1 VRAVSFALR
10 SFGRELRSG
19 EVLVLLAAVALAV
32 AALTAVGFL
41 TDRIGKAVARQA
53 NEVLAADLRF
63 RSQEPIPDSWREKAA
78 EFDLQTAETYTFPSV
93 VFGEELSALAT
104 IKAVNDTYP
113 LRGDVRV
120 SDALFG
126 EQRVVDGIPARGEVW
141 ADGALLARVDAD
153 VGDRLTVGE
162 SELLVSAV
170 LTYRPDQSIGFAS
183 LAPSLLVNIADI
195 PATGL
200 IGEGSRVGYALLVAG
215 NETAVNDF
223 NEAIQDDLSDAVR
236 ASSREE
242 SSDRANNAAD
252 RAQRF
257 LSLTAVISL
266 LLSAVAVA
274 MSARRFAH
282 RRMDT
287 VALMKSLGAT
297 QSFVIAVAILQL
309 LMLGVLGVVV
319 GSAVGFAAETVLS
332 HILADL
338 IANDLPAVGPMPVIL
353 AAGSALV
360 LLVGF
365 ALPSLIQLRN
375 TPPLRVLRHDE
386 MPPAPSRV
394 FVAGMAL
401 AAVAAL
407 LYRAI
412 GDALMLAILLGGIV
426 VIAAALYFVGRVLVA
441 TMGRFRSGVGVAW
454 RYGLANVARRG
465 RDSAVQVVAFGL
477 GLTVLLLLTIVR
489 TDLLEGWRQT
499 MDEDAPNH
507 FMINIQP
514 QELDSVADIFASG
527 GIQVPQ
533 FVPLVRARMSTINGE
548 SVKDREYPT
557 RDGSWMA
564 NREANLSFAAELSDS
579 NEIVAGEWW
588 AEDYSG
594 PPLVSIEEEAATD
607 TGLAIGDELTFAIA
621 GRELDVTIAS
631 IRKINWDSFQ
641 PNFFMVFSPG
651 ALDGMPTTYISSLRI
666 EKEQQPV
673 LVNLVRSHP
682 SISVIDIDSILQ
694 QIRSIIEKASLAVQA
709 VFVFTLA
716 AGIAVLFAAVQSTI
730 DERRFESAMLRAL
743 GARKRTVFSGV
754 MAEFAA
760 LGAAA
765 GLLASA
771 GASVLAAIVAVRLFD
786 LPYEFNPWL
795 WAVGVAA
802 GVLIVCAS
810 GFVAARGAV
819 NAPPVDV
826 LRAWL
831 DDAHAACIPPLGFS
845 EGYAGGRRGGVG
857 GRTS

>member
-1 VRAVSFALR
+1 VKAIAFAFR

-19 EVLVLLAAVALAV
+19 EVLVLLAAVSLAV

-53 NEVLAADLRF
+53 NEVLAADLRL
-63 RSQEPIPDSWREKAA
+63 RSQEPIPDSWRDTA
-78 EFDLQTAETYTFPSV
+78 EEYELQTAETNTFPSV
-93 VFGEELSALAT
+93 VFAADLSALAT
-104 IKAVNDTYP
+104 IKAVSSSYP
-113 LRGDVRV
+113 LRGNVRIA
-120 SDALFG
+120 DTLFG
-126 EQRVVDGIPARGEVW
+126 EQRVVDGIPARGQVW

-153 VGDRLTVGE
+153 VGDRLMVGE
-162 SELLVSAV
+162 SELVVTAV

-183 LAPSLLVNIADI
+183 LAPSLLMNIDDI
-195 PATGL
+195 PASGL

-215 NETAVNDF
+215 DETAVNEF
-223 NEAIQDDLSDAVR
+223 SEAIAADDAPSVR
-236 ASSREE
+236 VSSREE

-297 QSFVIAVAILQL
+297 QGFVISVALVQL
-309 LMLGVLGVVV
+309 MLLGVLGIIAGSIV
-319 GSAVGFAAETVLS
+319 GYAAEEILS
-332 HILADL
+332 WMLSDL
-338 IANDLPAVGPMPVIL
+338 IASDLPGVGPMPLIL
-353 AAGSALV
+353 GSGSALV
-360 LLVGF
+360 LLAGF

-375 TPPLRVLRHDE
+375 TPPLRVLRHDA
-386 MPPAPSRV
+386 MPPAPSRIL
-394 FVAGMAL
+394 VAGLSL

-407 LYRAI
+407 LYRSV
-412 GDALMLAILLGGIV
+412 GDARMLVILLGGIV
-426 VIAAALYFVGRVLVA
+426 IIAAALYAVGRALVA
-441 TMGRFRSGVGVAW
+441 TMGHFRSGVGVAW

-489 TDLLEGWRQT
+489 TDLLQGWRQT
-499 MDEDAPNH
+499 LDEDAPNH

-514 QELDSVADIFASG
+514 QELESVANIYAAA
-527 GIQVPQ
+527 GIEVPR
-533 FVPLVRARMSTINGE
+533 FVPMIRARMSTINGV
-548 SVKDREYPT
+548 SVKEREYP
-557 RDGSWMA
+557 DPGGQWMA
-564 NREANLSFAAELSDS
+564 TREANLSFAAKLSES
-579 NEIVAGEWW
+579 NEVVDGEWW
-588 AEDYSG
+588 PEDYDG
-594 PPLVSIEEEAATD
+594 PPLVSVEEEAAFE
-607 TGLAIGDELTFAIA
+607 TGLVVGDKMTFAIA
-621 GRELDVTIAS
+621 GRELEVTIAS

-673 LVNLVRSHP
+673 LIKLVRAHP
-682 SISVIDIDSILQ
+682 SISVIDLDSILQ
-694 QIRSIIEKASLAVQA
+694 QIRGIIEKASLAVQA
-709 VFVFTLA
+709 VFVFTLL

-754 MAEFAA
+754 MTEFAA

-771 GASVLAAIVAVRLFD
+771 GASILAAVVAVQLFD
-786 LPYEFNPWL
+786 LPYEFNPLL
-795 WAVGVAA
+795 WTVGVAA

-826 LRAWL
+826 LRA
-831 DDAHAACIPPLGFS
+831 G
-845 EGYAGGRRGGVG
+845 
-857 GRTS
+857 